1 MYLPLSRYSKIIKA
15 FKPERIYTKMTIKK
29 LSKQLFGT
37 NGVRGIVGKE
47 ITPLLALRIGEALG
61 TMRPGCIAV
70 GMDTRTSGPALANA
84 VKAGLMATGCDVV
97 DCGILPIPALQ
108 YIVKGHYAGGAMITA
123 SHNPPQYNGIKII
136 EADGTEMGDEETIKL
151 EGLLDKST
159 NLETQSWDRVGKEMP
174 GAHLVDTYVQ
184 SITSH
189 FKGLPG
195 KGMTVVVDPGSGAAC
210 RTTPAILQA
219 LGCRVLTINAI
230 MDGTFPGR
238 LPEPS
243 AEGLQGLAALV
254 VASKAAFGIAH
265 DGDADRAVF
274 IDETGTFVEENHE
287 FALIAQHIC
296 KTAKGTIVTPV
307 STSQMV
313 EMVAEKEGCRV
324 QYTPVGS
331 IYVARTMRELI
342 DAGQPVIF
350 GGEGNGGLI
359 FPAQQFCRDGGM
371 TAATM
376 VALLAETGST
386 VSGLIRKLPARHMI
400 KEKIATPKGSY
411 LIDKLA
417 EQYKHESLDKTDG
430 LKIKRDNEWAL
441 IRASGTEPLIR
452 IMVDSPDAAS
462 GRAFYQVIKK
472 TVDKLLETSA

>member
-1 MYLPLSRYSKIIKA
+1 MN
-15 FKPERIYTKMTIKK
+15 KPERIYTKMTVKK
-29 LSKQLFGT
+29 MSKQLFGT

-47 ITPLLALRIGEALG
+47 ITPQLALRIGEALG

-70 GMDTRTSGPALANA
+70 GMDTRTSGPALINA

-97 DCGILPIPALQ
+97 DCGILPTPALQ
-108 YIVKGHYAGGAMITA
+108 YIVKGQYAGGAMITA
-123 SHNPPQYNGIKII
+123 SHNPPEYNGIKII

-159 NLETQSWDRVGKEMP
+159 TLETQSWDRVGKETP
-174 GAHLVDTYVQ
+174 GAHLVDTYVR

-195 KGMTVVVDPGSGAAC
+195 KGITVVVDPGSGAAC
-210 RTTPAILQA
+210 TTTPAILQA
-219 LGCRVLTINAI
+219 LGCRVLTINGI

-243 AEGLQGLAALV
+243 AEGLKGLAALV

-274 IDETGTFVEENHE
+274 IDETGAFVEENHE

-342 DAGQPVIF
+342 EAGEPVIF

-359 FPAQQFCRDGGM
+359 FPAHQFCRDGGM

-386 VSGLIRKLPARHMI
+386 LSELVRKLPARHMI
-400 KEKIATPKGSY
+400 KEKIATPHGSL

-417 EQYKHESLDKTDG
+417 EHYRHESIDRTDG
-430 LKIKRDNEWAL
+430 LKIKRKNEWAL
-441 IRASGTEPLIR
+441 IRASGTEPLVR

-462 GRAFYQVIKK
+462 GRALYQEIRER
-472 TVDKLLETSA
+472 VDKILKPGS